1 LEHGTVQELTTHERQ
16 AAPRHLRLVVKALDS
31 ERKKGER
38 KVKVIERMEKAL
50 EKFGVEYENLAQ
62 KSSERVRFVETK
74 AIEEVGK
81 LRAQMEKNQHAYDEH
96 VQALEEEIKRLRVE
110 RDAASDIDAHLAK
123 LGEALTPTD
132 AQKLFDAVR
141 EEITACAARFS
152 KLESTVAACE
162 DKWDKDISAM
172 HTRDE
177 VIAEA
182 CRKEVD
188 EILFA
193 RREKDPDMSRRVES
207 LSADIR
213 DMTRDLN
220 VDLMSL
226 SDRQSELEDMLR
238 RANERTSS
246 RRAPAYAAVSVDELN
261 EQTKS
266 SPAEPKPRR
275 RFKLAEKQTN
285 SEDTVYRRRLGSATL
300 KMQRSAQVESP
311 TADQQPPSET
321 RAEDERVQSEPPR
334 RRRTRIDAGDDI
346 LRIGTGNWYAETH
359 DGDA

>member
-1 LEHGTVQELTTHERQ
+1 
-16 AAPRHLRLVVKALDS
+16 
-31 ERKKGER
+31 
-38 KVKVIERMEKAL
+38 
-50 EKFGVEYENLAQ
+50 
-62 KSSERVRFVETK
+62 
-74 AIEEVGK
+74 
-81 LRAQMEKNQHAYDEH
+81 
-96 VQALEEEIKRLRVE
+96 
-110 RDAASDIDAHLAK
+110 
-123 LGEALTPTD
+123 
-132 AQKLFDAVR
+132 
-141 EEITACAARFS
+141 
-152 KLESTVAACE
+152 
-162 DKWDKDISAM
+162 M

-238 RANERTSS
+238 RANERMSS
-246 RRAPAYAAVSVDELN
+246 RRAPAYAVDELN

-275 RFKLAEKQTN
+275 RFKLMEKQTN

-300 KMQRSAQVESP
+300 KMQRSASVESP
-311 TADQQPPSET
+311 TAEQQPPSET
-321 RAEDERVQSEPPR
+321 RAEDERVQSEPTR
-334 RRRTRIDAGDDI
+334 RRRTRIAAGDDI

-359 DGDA
+359 NAGT